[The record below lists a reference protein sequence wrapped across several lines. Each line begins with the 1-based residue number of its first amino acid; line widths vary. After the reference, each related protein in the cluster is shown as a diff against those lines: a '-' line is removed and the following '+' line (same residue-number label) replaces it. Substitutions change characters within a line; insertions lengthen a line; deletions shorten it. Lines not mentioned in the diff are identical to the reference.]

1 MSDIAV
7 AAVLAGAVLLA
18 SMISVE
24 AGLSVALI
32 ELFAGFVLGNAL
44 SLDVP
49 SWLNFIGTF
58 AGVVLTFLAG
68 AEVDV
73 PQFRREWTASL
84 SIGLVSFLAPVAVVG
99 LLAYYGLGWDHRQAG
114 LAGTA
119 LSATRL
125 AVVHAARVEPSPHQ
139 SLVGRRI
146 LYARF

>member
-58 AGVVLTFLAG
+58 AGVVLTFWPARRSTSPNSAASG
-68 AEVDV
+68 RHRCRSAS
-73 PQFRREWTASL
+73 FRS
-84 SIGLVSFLAPVAVVG
+84 
-99 LLAYYGLGWDHRQAG
+99 
-114 LAGTA
+114 
-119 LSATRL
+119 SARSSSS
-125 AVVHAARVEPSPHQ
+125 RC
-139 SLVGRRI
+139 
-146 LYARF
+146 